1 MSENKE
7 IIRNVELCI
16 ENDEVVKRY
25 PVTEAIEIVRCKT
38 SIFFHSTGFFAVSK
52 PTLANNLKGGA
63 LFEML
68 QWYCDYK
75 DNREEYTPEEQERYD
90 TICDMMVTI
99 FTLPLDVFTDIDFM
113 LDVADSIL
121 QKRNEYYGRLIAE
134 AETPRAETLED
145 ALENI
150 AFEGEMLATKEAL
163 KEIKELAE
171 KKNGTDVT
179 AS

>member
-25 PVTEAIEIVRCKT
+25 KVTDAIEIVRCKT

-75 DNREEYTPEEQERYD
+75 DSRDEYTPEEQVRYD
-90 TICDMMVTI
+90 TVCDMIVVI
-99 FTLPLDVFTDIDFM
+99 LTLPLDVFTDIDFM
-113 LDVADSIL
+113 LDIADSIL
-121 QKRNEYYGRLIAE
+121 QKRNEYYGRLVTE
-134 AETPRAETLED
+134 AATPREETLED
-145 ALENI
+145 VLENV
-150 AFEGEMLATKEAL
+150 AFEGEVRASEEAL
-163 KEIKELAE
+163 REIREIA
-171 KKNGTDVT
+171 KKRDGTDVT

>member
-25 PVTEAIEIVRCKT
+25 PVTKAIEIVRCKT

-75 DNREEYTPEEQERYD
+75 DSRDEYTPEEQKRYD
-90 TICDMMVTI
+90 TICDMMVAI
-99 FTLPLDVFTDIDFM
+99 FTLPLDVFTNIDFM

-121 QKRNEYYGRLIAE
+121 QKRREYYDRLAKE
-134 AETPRAETLED
+134 AEKPREETLED
-145 ALENI
+145 VLENV
-150 AFEGEMLATKEAL
+150 AFEAEMLATKQAK
-163 KEIKELAE
+163 KEIKELTE
-171 KKNGTDVT
+171 KKHGADVT